1 MVSTSYILPP
11 YKPHLLVGSTPICE
25 DIGRQML
32 TYGRRIPLPELD
44 YRIQVFKCITNHNW
58 YYHVLCIAN

>member
-1 MVSTSYILPP
+1 MVRNNFSLNDDRV
-11 YKPHLLVGSTPICE
+11 VGSTPICE

-44 YRIQVFKCITNHNW
+44 YRIEVNCDYNFTNFAL
-58 YYHVLCIAN
+58 VIQSK

>member
-1 MVSTSYILPP
+1 MVSTSYILPR

-44 YRIQVFKCITNHNW
+44 YRIQVLS
-58 YYHVLCIAN
+58 VLYIIIGIIISSV